1 MLIDRWGRPVTE
13 LRISVTNSCN
23 YSCFFCH
30 REGHYSSVGE
40 VLPEEFG
47 RLVRILSK
55 HGVKRVK
62 LTGGE
67 PLMRKDLE
75 EVVREIKSA
84 DIEEVSLVT
93 NGFFL
98 KERADSLKEAGLDRV
113 NVSLHSLKRDVYVK
127 ITGVDGLDRVIEGI
141 DEALRRGLTPV
152 KINFTVLRGIN
163 EWELW
168 DMVDFARSRGLRI
181 QFIELLERD
190 PSLTDYHHSLEEFE
204 RELER
209 ICVRKEVRELH
220 RRPIFHLDDGTIVE
234 LVRGSGD
241 PIFCMNCV
249 RARVTH
255 DGFFKPC
262 IAREDNLV
270 DFLSVMRRGGSDEE
284 ILDRFKQFLR
294 VREPYY
300 KLPGSSPKYD
310 DILEV

>member
-1 MLIDRWGRPVTE
+1 MLIDRWGRPVTD

-30 REGHYSSVGE
+30 REGHYLSGSE
-40 VLPEEFG
+40 MLPEEFG

-55 HGVKRVK
+55 HGVRRVK

-67 PLMRKDLE
+67 PLMRADLE
-75 EVVREIKSA
+75 DVIREIRSSGV
-84 DIEEVSLVT
+84 EEVSLVT

-98 KERADSLKEAGLDRV
+98 RERARSLKEAGLDRV
-113 NVSLHSLKRDVYVK
+113 NVSIHSLKRDVYTR
-127 ITGVDGLDRVIEGI
+127 ITGVDGLDRVTEGI
-141 DEALRRGLTPV
+141 DEALRWGLAPL
-152 KINFTVLRGIN
+152 KINFTVLGGIN
-163 EWELW
+163 EGELW
-168 DMVDFARSRGLRI
+168 DMVEFARKRGLRV
-181 QFIELLERD
+181 QFIELLGRD
-190 PSLTDYHHSLEEFE
+190 PSLKAYYYSLEEFE

-209 ICVRKEVRELH
+209 ISVSKEIRELH
-220 RRPIFHLDDGTIVE
+220 KRPIFHLDDGTIVE

-270 DFLSVMRRGGSDEE
+270 DFLSVIRRGGSDEE
-284 ILDRFKQFLR
+284 ILERFKQFLR
-294 VREPYY
+294 IREPYY